1 MSCLLRGML
10 QNLYTNPYELSQINP
25 FNMDCI
31 HESGFAGSLFVD
43 IIMKDKLLRDFKSSS
58 TFNLLKKNLT

>member
-1 MSCLLRGML
+1 ML
-10 QNLYTNPYELSQINP
+10 KNLYTNPYELSQINP

-43 IIMKDKLLRDFKSSS
+43 IKYERQAVERLQIIFDVQSS
-58 TFNLLKKNLT
+58 